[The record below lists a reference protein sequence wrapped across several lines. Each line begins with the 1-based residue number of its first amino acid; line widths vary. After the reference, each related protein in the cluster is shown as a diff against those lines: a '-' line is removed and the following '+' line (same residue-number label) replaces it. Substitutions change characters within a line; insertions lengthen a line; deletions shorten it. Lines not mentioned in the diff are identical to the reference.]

1 MQIQKNQKDAYEKE
15 LELLKDKQRDIYNDF
30 ICDYNTKREELEIN
44 YNIKIE
50 NANKKHND
58 EKQEINEKSL
68 KNEDKMV
75 NKKILLLE
83 DKMQKLTKMK
93 LFKEAEKIKIE
104 LENEKKLLKNKK
116 KVEKIKTNKIE
127 INNLSNK
134 QNKRINK
141 ITLDYNKQKSEL
153 EIQFNKEKNELFNKF
168 KNQLNDFKMFKNKNI
183 KKKMSHNYA
192 NSVDNIL
199 NKSFNKEKL
208 DKKLEDEE
216 ESI

>member
-68 KNEDKMV
+68 KNEEKMV

-93 LFKEAEKIKIE
+93 LFKEAEKIKTE
-104 LENEKKLLKNKK
+104 LENEKKLLKSKK

-183 KKKMSHNYA
+183 KKKMSHNYV

>member
-1 MQIQKNQKDAYEKE
+1 MQIQKRQKDTYEKE

-30 ICDYNTKREELEIN
+30 ICDYNNKREELELN
-44 YNIKIE
+44 YNIKID

-58 EKQEINEKSL
+58 EKIEINEKSL
-68 KNEDKMV
+68 KNEEKLI
-75 NKKILLLE
+75 NKKILILE
-83 DKMQKLTKMK
+83 DKLKKLSKMK

-104 LENEKKLLKNKK
+104 LENEKNILKNKK
-116 KVEKIKTNKIE
+116 KVEKIKINKIE
-127 INNLSNK
+127 INNLNNK

-141 ITLDYNKQKSEL
+141 IKLDYNKHKNDLEL
-153 EIQFNKEKNELFNKF
+153 HFNKEKNELFNKF

-183 KKKMSHNYA
+183 KKKMSQNYVY
-192 NSVDNIL
+192 NVDNIL
-199 NKSFNKEKL
+199 NKSFNKEKI

>member
-93 LFKEAEKIKIE
+93 LFKEAEKIKTE

-116 KVEKIKTNKIE
+116 KVEKIKINKIE
-127 INNLSNK
+127 INKLTNK

-183 KKKMSHNYA
+183 KKKMSHNYV

-199 NKSFNKEKL
+199 NNSFNKEKL